1 MPRDFGISIEDKR
14 EIIRLIEDGHSALS
28 ISKKYCVNRTSAEQ
42 WIRTSK
48 ACGLDGVLNMWSTHK
63 KYSYETKLAAARAFV
78 EEGLSKAEVMARY
91 GIVSENALK
100 RWIRNYR
107 QGDLEALK
115 PKPKGRPPGAKSK
128 PKPLTYQ
135 EELEERIKDLET
147 ELAVQKELNA
157 LADRKSREERNRTWQ
172 QSCWGEDSSCRG
184 C

>member
-42 WIRTSK
+42 WIRTYK
-48 ACGLDGVLNMWSTHK
+48 ACGLDGVLNMGSTHK

-100 RWIRNYR
+100 RWI
-107 QGDLEALK
+107 
-115 PKPKGRPPGAKSK
+115 
-128 PKPLTYQ
+128 
-135 EELEERIKDLET
+135 
-147 ELAVQKELNA
+147 
-157 LADRKSREERNRTWQ
+157 
-172 QSCWGEDSSCRG
+172 
-184 C
+184 

>member
-42 WIRTSK
+42 WIRTYK
-48 ACGLDGVLNMWSTHK
+48 ACGLDGVLNMGSTHK

-128 PKPLTYQ
+128 PKPLTY
-135 EELEERIKDLET
+135 LW
-147 ELAVQKELNA
+147 A
-157 LADRKSREERNRTWQ
+157 LMHLSMLLTLRLMFACLRADSGLGRDSISRALYSLYWRYATFSQ
-172 QSCWGEDSSCRG
+172 
-184 C
+184 

>member
-14 EIIRLIEDGHSALS
+14 EIARLIDEGYGAKL
-28 ISKKYCVNRTSAEQ
+28 IAKKYCVRHASAEQ
-42 WIRTSK
+42 WIHTYK
-48 ACGLDGVLNMWSTHK
+48 ACGLDGLLNMGSTHK

-78 EEGLSKAEVMARY
+78 EERFSKAEIMARY
-91 GIVSENALK
+91 GIMSEASLK
-100 RWIRNYR
+100 RWIKSYR
-107 QGDLEALK
+107 EGDLEALK

-128 PKPLTYQ
+128 RKPLTYQ

-157 LADRKSREERNRTWQ
+157 LADRKSREERNRAWQ
-172 QSCWGEDSSCRG
+172 QSCWGEDSSCQG